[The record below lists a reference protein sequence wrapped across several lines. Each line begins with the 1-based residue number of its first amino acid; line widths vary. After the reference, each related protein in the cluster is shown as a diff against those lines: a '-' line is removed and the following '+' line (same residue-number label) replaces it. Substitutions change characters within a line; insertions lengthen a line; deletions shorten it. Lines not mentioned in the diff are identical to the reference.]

1 MRFKEIFLENKDRRY
16 CNITK
21 VKKENMTLV
30 IDPIRKIK
38 ENWIVLLGILVVIIG
53 FLLINFNSKIF
64 LVSLA
69 LIAFLVVVY
78 IFGNKAILKCD
89 KDLLYLKE
97 NLITEFDNF
106 WNYEILKQEFLN
118 TNTTYIVAK
127 QNETIVGFAGI
138 LTIVDEAN
146 IMNIVTKKD
155 KRNLGIGT
163 LLLQNLIQISKEQN
177 LNSVTLEVNEHNI
190 PAIKLYEK
198 FNFTKVGLRK
208 KYYNNTDSAIIMT
221 LYI

>member
-1 MRFKEIFLENKDRRY
+1 MRFKEIFLKNKDRRY

-89 KDLLYLKE
+89 KDLLYIKQGFQENKIPYSKIKTVFISRAAELMLFIPTYSYNIIIRYEDNFSFIRELNFSLMCADEDEVKE
-97 NLITEFDNF
+97 FIENFEIENKINQRIVKFEKRKFIGKLLTFIITIIAVVFIFMYVYRYINFDNLI
-106 WNYEILKQEFLN
+106 
-118 TNTTYIVAK
+118 
-127 QNETIVGFAGI
+127 
-138 LTIVDEAN
+138 
-146 IMNIVTKKD
+146 
-155 KRNLGIGT
+155 
-163 LLLQNLIQISKEQN
+163 
-177 LNSVTLEVNEHNI
+177 
-190 PAIKLYEK
+190 
-198 FNFTKVGLRK
+198 
-208 KYYNNTDSAIIMT
+208 
-221 LYI
+221 

>member
-1 MRFKEIFLENKDRRY
+1 MKFKEIFLENKDRRY
-16 CNITK
+16 RNIAK

-89 KDLLYLKE
+89 KDSLYIKQGFQENKIPYSKIKTVFISRATELMLFIPTYSYNIIIRYEDNFSFIRELNFSLMCADEDEVKEFIENFEIENKINQRIVKFEKRKFIGKLLTFIITIIAVVFIFMYVYRYINFD
-97 NLITEFDNF
+97 NLI
-106 WNYEILKQEFLN
+106 
-118 TNTTYIVAK
+118 
-127 QNETIVGFAGI
+127 
-138 LTIVDEAN
+138 
-146 IMNIVTKKD
+146 
-155 KRNLGIGT
+155 
-163 LLLQNLIQISKEQN
+163 
-177 LNSVTLEVNEHNI
+177 
-190 PAIKLYEK
+190 
-198 FNFTKVGLRK
+198 
-208 KYYNNTDSAIIMT
+208 
-221 LYI
+221 

>member
-1 MRFKEIFLENKDRRY
+1 MKFKEIFLENKDRRY
-16 CNITK
+16 RNIAK

-89 KDLLYLKE
+89 KDSLYIKQGFQENKIPYSKIKTVFISRATELMLFIPTYSYNIIIRSEDNFSFIRELNFSLMCADEDEVKEFIENFEIENKINQRIVKFEKRKFIGKLLTFIITIIAVVFIFMYVYRYINFD
-97 NLITEFDNF
+97 NLI
-106 WNYEILKQEFLN
+106 
-118 TNTTYIVAK
+118 
-127 QNETIVGFAGI
+127 
-138 LTIVDEAN
+138 
-146 IMNIVTKKD
+146 
-155 KRNLGIGT
+155 
-163 LLLQNLIQISKEQN
+163 
-177 LNSVTLEVNEHNI
+177 
-190 PAIKLYEK
+190 
-198 FNFTKVGLRK
+198 
-208 KYYNNTDSAIIMT
+208 
-221 LYI
+221 

>member
-1 MRFKEIFLENKDRRY
+1 MKFKEIFLENKDRRY
-16 CNITK
+16 RNIVK

-89 KDLLYLKE
+89 KDSLYIKQGFQENKIPYSKIKTVFISRATELMLFIPTYSYNIIIRYEDNFSFIRELNFSLMCADEDEVKEFIENFEIENKINQRIVKFEKRKFIGKLLTFIITIIAVVFIFMYVYRYINFD
-97 NLITEFDNF
+97 NLI
-106 WNYEILKQEFLN
+106 
-118 TNTTYIVAK
+118 
-127 QNETIVGFAGI
+127 
-138 LTIVDEAN
+138 
-146 IMNIVTKKD
+146 
-155 KRNLGIGT
+155 
-163 LLLQNLIQISKEQN
+163 
-177 LNSVTLEVNEHNI
+177 
-190 PAIKLYEK
+190 
-198 FNFTKVGLRK
+198 
-208 KYYNNTDSAIIMT
+208 
-221 LYI
+221 

>member
-89 KDLLYLKE
+89 KDLLYIKQGFQENKIPYSKIKTVFISRAAELMLFIPTYSYNIIIRYEDNFSFIRELNFSLMCADENEVKE
-97 NLITEFDNF
+97 FIENFEIDKKIDQRIVKFEKRKFIGKLLTFIVTLIVVAFIIVYVYRYINFDNLI
-106 WNYEILKQEFLN
+106 
-118 TNTTYIVAK
+118 
-127 QNETIVGFAGI
+127 
-138 LTIVDEAN
+138 
-146 IMNIVTKKD
+146 
-155 KRNLGIGT
+155 
-163 LLLQNLIQISKEQN
+163 
-177 LNSVTLEVNEHNI
+177 
-190 PAIKLYEK
+190 
-198 FNFTKVGLRK
+198 
-208 KYYNNTDSAIIMT
+208 
-221 LYI
+221 

>member
-38 ENWIVLLGILVVIIG
+38 ENWSVLLGILVVIIG

-89 KDLLYLKE
+89 KDLLYIKQGFQENKIPYSKIKTVFISRAAELMLFIPTYSYNIIIRYEDNFSFIRELNFSLMCADEDEVKE
-97 NLITEFDNF
+97 FIENFEIENKINQRIVKFEKRKFIGKLLTFIITIIAVVFIFMYVYRYINFDNLI
-106 WNYEILKQEFLN
+106 
-118 TNTTYIVAK
+118 
-127 QNETIVGFAGI
+127 
-138 LTIVDEAN
+138 
-146 IMNIVTKKD
+146 
-155 KRNLGIGT
+155 
-163 LLLQNLIQISKEQN
+163 
-177 LNSVTLEVNEHNI
+177 
-190 PAIKLYEK
+190 
-198 FNFTKVGLRK
+198 
-208 KYYNNTDSAIIMT
+208 
-221 LYI
+221 

>member
-1 MRFKEIFLENKDRRY
+1 MKFKEIFLENKDRRY

-89 KDLLYLKE
+89 KDLLYIKQGFQENKIPYSKIKTVFISRAAELMLFIPTYSYNIILRYEDNFSFIRELNFSLMCADEDEVKE
-97 NLITEFDNF
+97 FIENFEIENKINQRIVKFEKRKFIGKLLTFIITIIAVVFIFMYVYRYINFDNLI
-106 WNYEILKQEFLN
+106 
-118 TNTTYIVAK
+118 
-127 QNETIVGFAGI
+127 
-138 LTIVDEAN
+138 
-146 IMNIVTKKD
+146 
-155 KRNLGIGT
+155 
-163 LLLQNLIQISKEQN
+163 
-177 LNSVTLEVNEHNI
+177 
-190 PAIKLYEK
+190 
-198 FNFTKVGLRK
+198 
-208 KYYNNTDSAIIMT
+208 
-221 LYI
+221 

>member
-89 KDLLYLKE
+89 KDLLYIKQGFQENKIPYSKIKTVFISRAAELMLFIPTYSYNIIIRYEDNFSFIRELNFSLMCADEDEVKE
-97 NLITEFDNF
+97 FIANFDIENKIDQRIVKFEKRKFIGKLLTFIITIIAVVFIFMYVYRYINFDNLI
-106 WNYEILKQEFLN
+106 
-118 TNTTYIVAK
+118 
-127 QNETIVGFAGI
+127 
-138 LTIVDEAN
+138 
-146 IMNIVTKKD
+146 
-155 KRNLGIGT
+155 
-163 LLLQNLIQISKEQN
+163 
-177 LNSVTLEVNEHNI
+177 
-190 PAIKLYEK
+190 
-198 FNFTKVGLRK
+198 
-208 KYYNNTDSAIIMT
+208 
-221 LYI
+221 

>member
-1 MRFKEIFLENKDRRY
+1 MKFKEIFLENKDRRY
-16 CNITK
+16 RNIAK

-89 KDLLYLKE
+89 KDSLYIKQGFQENKIPYSKIKTVFISRATELMLFIPTYSYNIIIRSEDNFSFIRELNFSLMCADEDEVKE
-97 NLITEFDNF
+97 FIENFEIENKINQRIVKFEKRKFWGKLITS
-106 WNYEILKQEFLN
+106 I
-118 TNTTYIVAK
+118 IA
-127 QNETIVGFAGI
+127 
-138 LTIVDEAN
+138 
-146 IMNIVTKKD
+146 
-155 KRNLGIGT
+155 
-163 LLLQNLIQISKEQN
+163 
-177 LNSVTLEVNEHNI
+177 
-190 PAIKLYEK
+190 
-198 FNFTKVGLRK
+198 
-208 KYYNNTDSAIIMT
+208 AIIMIAIIM
-221 LYI
+221 YIFRDVNWSNLI

>member
-69 LIAFLVVVY
+69 LTAFLVVVY

-89 KDLLYLKE
+89 KDLLYIKQGFQENKIPYSKIKTVFISRAAELMLFIPTYSYNIIIRYEDNFSFIRELNFSLMCADEDEVKE
-97 NLITEFDNF
+97 FIENFEIENKINQRIVKFEKRKFIGKLLTFIITIIAVVFIFMYVYRYINFDNLI
-106 WNYEILKQEFLN
+106 
-118 TNTTYIVAK
+118 
-127 QNETIVGFAGI
+127 
-138 LTIVDEAN
+138 
-146 IMNIVTKKD
+146 
-155 KRNLGIGT
+155 
-163 LLLQNLIQISKEQN
+163 
-177 LNSVTLEVNEHNI
+177 
-190 PAIKLYEK
+190 
-198 FNFTKVGLRK
+198 
-208 KYYNNTDSAIIMT
+208 
-221 LYI
+221 

>member
-1 MRFKEIFLENKDRRY
+1 MRFKEIFLKNKDRRY

-69 LIAFLVVVY
+69 LFAFLVVVY

-89 KDLLYLKE
+89 KDLLYIKQGFQENKIPYSKIKTVFISRAAELMLFIPTYSYNIIIRYEDNFSFIRELNFSLMCADEDEVKE
-97 NLITEFDNF
+97 FIENFEIENKINQRIVKFEKRKFIGKLLTFIITIIAVVFIFMYVYRYINFDNLI
-106 WNYEILKQEFLN
+106 
-118 TNTTYIVAK
+118 
-127 QNETIVGFAGI
+127 
-138 LTIVDEAN
+138 
-146 IMNIVTKKD
+146 
-155 KRNLGIGT
+155 
-163 LLLQNLIQISKEQN
+163 
-177 LNSVTLEVNEHNI
+177 
-190 PAIKLYEK
+190 
-198 FNFTKVGLRK
+198 
-208 KYYNNTDSAIIMT
+208 
-221 LYI
+221 